1 MSTLFISLVTIV
13 GIIMLIGLYFLPTI
27 IAGFRKKTNFTSI
40 LLLNFFLGWSLIGW
54 VVAIVWAASVDN
66 KPQQIVIN
74 NNGRNDNGV

>member
-1 MSTLFISLVTIV
+1 MSIIISLGAII

-66 KPQQIVIN
+66 KPQQIIIN
-74 NNGRNDNGV
+74 NSGRNDNGI